1 MTSRTHLIVNADDLG
16 YDPAVSAGILQAMRE
31 GIVTSTTCMVN
42 LPHSEE
48 AAKAATGLAVGLHV
62 NLARGRPLST
72 AIGPEQLDDEGHFDE
87 AQARGLSAAQMT
99 TETLAQ
105 LEELEGWLGRSVT
118 HLDVHKH
125 LHRHPSIL
133 AGVARAAASRGLPVR
148 SLEAGMRAFL
158 RARGVATND
167 AFLGEAGTEAYWT
180 LARLREAF
188 SHLPTSG
195 VVELMCHPGHAPT
208 TLQSGYGAQ
217 REVELETFLHPD
229 ARQALDRSRATPATF
244 EVLKPR
250 RV

>member
-1 MTSRTHLIVNADDLG
+1 MTPRTHLIVNADDLG
-16 YDPAVSAGILQAMRE
+16 YDPAVTAGILRSMRE
-31 GIVTSTTCMVN
+31 GVVTSTTCMVN

-48 AAKAATGLAVGLHV
+48 AAKAAGGLAVGLHV
-62 NLARGRPLST
+62 NLARGRPLTGDFDS
-72 AIGPEQLDDEGHFDE
+72 GLLDEAGHFDE
-87 AQARGLSAAQMT
+87 AKARSLSAAQVT
-99 TETLAQ
+99 AETLAQ
-105 LEELEGWLGRSVT
+105 LDQLEGWLGRPAT

-133 AGVARAAASRGLPVR
+133 AGVAKAAASRGLPVR

-167 AFLGEAGTEAYWT
+167 AFLGDAGAEPYWT
-180 LARLREAF
+180 LARLREAL

-208 TLQSGYGAQ
+208 TLKSGYGEQ
-217 REVELETFLHPD
+217 REVELDTFLHPD
-229 ARQALDRSRATPATF
+229 ARQAIERSRATPATF